1 MSWIAIPFVW
11 IFILRLGGMRLM
23 ILSLPSF
30 VVFSI
35 FVFQYVGFPILY
47 FQLDDYRAEFV
58 TNQDLLLK
66 AWLITSISTILVC
79 FGAVLGAYLL
89 KPLKYFRVKN
99 ILHKVLAKYIK
110 RRIYLV
116 GLFCLGVLIVYI
128 AKIGFNNIA
137 LVAVLNGAGSSEI
150 ALARSLMGNDFG
162 SGYHWY
168 NFFMRD
174 CLVFISLTLIAIRLQ
189 KPQEISKVYFILII
203 AAAVLSLV
211 MATEKGLFVDFLIA
225 VSLVYIIS
233 KNKGVVPF
241 SVVLYFIFFSFTA
254 LIVFYIYFMGDA
266 DIVASVMSIFSRG
279 LTGSLQPIYHYL
291 EFFPTYQNWLY
302 GITFPNPGGIFPF
315 TPYNLTVE
323 VMNFVQPEHRDSG
336 VVGTMPAIYW
346 GELYA
351 NFGYLG
357 VFIFSPWVG
366 FFLYYINWIIYRL
379 EFDPMNSALFAW
391 MLVHYKNLSL
401 TSISMFIIDFNLI
414 VILFVYCILKIKIV
428 NKHNKSLVVTV

>member
-1 MSWIAIPFVW
+1 
-11 IFILRLGGMRLM
+11 
-23 ILSLPSF
+23 
-30 VVFSI
+30 
-35 FVFQYVGFPILY
+35 
-47 FQLDDYRAEFV
+47 
-58 TNQDLLLK
+58 
-66 AWLITSISTILVC
+66 
-79 FGAVLGAYLL
+79 
-89 KPLKYFRVKN
+89 
-99 ILHKVLAKYIK
+99 
-110 RRIYLV
+110 
-116 GLFCLGVLIVYI
+116 
-128 AKIGFNNIA
+128 
-137 LVAVLNGAGSSEI
+137 
-150 ALARSLMGNDFG
+150 
-162 SGYHWY
+162 
-168 NFFMRD
+168 
-174 CLVFISLTLIAIRLQ
+174 
-189 KPQEISKVYFILII
+189 
-203 AAAVLSLV
+203 
-211 MATEKGLFVDFLIA
+211 
-225 VSLVYIIS
+225 
-233 KNKGVVPF
+233 
-241 SVVLYFIFFSFTA
+241 
-254 LIVFYIYFMGDA
+254 MGDA